1 MKDISRDWVSGRPT
15 AGSSPVHNVPTWVCL
30 PSESMRSFVEEEQ
43 LALSL
48 IGSSYE
54 GVSVND
60 VIYNA
65 RTAVDELLGGRS

>member
-1 MKDISRDWVSGRPT
+1 MSGRPT

>member
-1 MKDISRDWVSGRPT
+1 MDVHRLLTRP
-15 AGSSPVHNVPTWVCL
+15 PVPSWLPL
-30 PSESMRSFVEEEQ
+30 PSESMRSFLEERQ

-65 RTAVDELLGGRS
+65 GTVVDALLGGRT